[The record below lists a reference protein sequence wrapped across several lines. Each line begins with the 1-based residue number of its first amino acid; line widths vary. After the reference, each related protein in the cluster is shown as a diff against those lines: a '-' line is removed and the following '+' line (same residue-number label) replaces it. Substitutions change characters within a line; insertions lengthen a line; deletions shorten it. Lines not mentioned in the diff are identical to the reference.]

1 MFISCPNCAT
11 RYNVTPGQLGQTGK
25 SVRCS
30 NCGNTWHQNPV
41 ADAPPPAMP
50 AGNAGFAP
58 QQQMPVAP
66 YPQPHPQAAY
76 PYPPPGY
83 PPYPAPP
90 GYPPYPQAP
99 GAPAP
104 ESLQSAPASA
114 PAAPP
119 PPPEPE
125 PEPEPV
131 SDPDEPDP
139 MAALM
144 DDIAGDENTARDEDP
159 MAAFDT
165 GEDDGDDEA
174 LSQDDIEA
182 LFDDEEDDDAAI
194 ESIIEDGDD
203 EDDGT
208 AFDDLEE
215 PDPIP
220 EVFTADETGDDED
233 TEYDDYDD
241 DEDESS
247 GSMVKIIIAVVL
259 LVLILGSVGAAL
271 FLKNTIISTFPSAEG
286 IYSTI
291 GLEDDSL
298 GAGLSIN
305 DVKST
310 RESIGGKDVL
320 VVRGDVVNVSER
332 IRNIPILELRLADT
346 EGNTVQSAQSAPLK
360 NEIVAGDKISFEIQ
374 LENPSSLARKL
385 EVTFVERPAAGN

>member
-11 RYNVTPGQLGQTGK
+11 RYNVAPGQLGQTGK

-41 ADAPPPAMP
+41 ADVPPPAMP
-50 AGNAGFAP
+50 AGGATFAP
-58 QQQMPVAP
+58 PQQPAP
-66 YPQPHPQAAY
+66 AAY
-76 PYPPPGY
+76 PPPPGY
-83 PPYPAPP
+83 PPYPQQAVTPTP
-90 GYPPYPQAP
+90 DAAVPQP
-99 GAPAP
+99 EPAP
-104 ESLQSAPASA
+104 V
-114 PAAPP
+114 AAPI
-119 PPPEPE
+119 PEPE
-125 PEPEPV
+125 PEPEPE
-131 SDPDEPDP
+131 SDPEPDP

-144 DDIAGDENTARDEDP
+144 DDATENQDEDP
-159 MAAFDT
+159 MAAFDA
-165 GEDDGDDEA
+165 GDDDDDEEA
-174 LSQDDIEA
+174 LSQNDIES
-182 LFDDEEDDDAAI
+182 LFDDDDDDASPI
-194 ESIIEDGDD
+194 ESIIEDGED
-203 EDDGT
+203 EDNGT
-208 AFDDLEE
+208 AFDDLDE

-241 DEDESS
+241 DDDEDESG
-247 GSMVKIIIAVVL
+247 GSMLKIIIAAVL
-259 LVLILGSVGAAL
+259 LILILGFVGAAL
-271 FLKNTIISTFPSAEG
+271 FLKDTIISTFPSAEG
-286 IYSTI
+286 LYSVV

-332 IRNIPILELRLADT
+332 NRNVPILELRLADT

-360 NEIVAGDKISFEIQ
+360 NELVAGDKISFEIQ

-385 EVTFVERPAAGN
+385 EVTFVERPAPGS